1 MFAPPNSVAYEYQ
14 EYPKMV
20 TFPDGKYKI
29 VQSAEEEEI
38 VIGEIPKI
46 ATFNDVLTVKEE
58 VISDD
63 KFKVIL
69 LKIAEKFEI
78 TIDKR
83 WKLEKLA
90 DAILATKEEILTEDE
105 K

>member
-1 MFAPPNSVAYEYQ
+1 MFTVPNSVAYQHQ
-14 EYPKMV
+14 EYPKMINLAG
-20 TFPDGKYKI
+20 GKYKI
-29 VQSAEEEEI
+29 VQNAEEEAAI
-38 VIGEIPKI
+38 TGELPKI
-46 ATFNDVLTVKEE
+46 VTLDEVLAAKEE

-63 KFKVIL
+63 KFKTIL

-90 DAILATKEEILTEDE
+90 DAILATKDEVLTEDE

>member
-1 MFAPPNSVAYEYQ
+1 MFALPNSVAYEHQ

-29 VQSAEEEEI
+29 VTDAEEEEA
-38 VIGEIPKI
+38 VRIGMPEI
-46 ATFNDVLTVKEE
+46 ATFNDVLAAKEE

-90 DAILATKEEILTEDE
+90 DAILATKEEVLTEDE

>member
-1 MFAPPNSVAYEYQ
+1 MGLCSIQQLGTNGILIIRFL
-14 EYPKMV
+14 
-20 TFPDGKYKI
+20 F
-29 VQSAEEEEI
+29 
-38 VIGEIPKI
+38 
-46 ATFNDVLTVKEE
+46 FNDVLTVKEE

-90 DAILATKEEILTEDE
+90 DAILATKEEVLTEDE